1 MSEKRSR
8 IDRELDALR
17 KLRDELNVQA
27 HLGRAEVRDLWEAG
41 EKRWQHLEAAIEQKR
56 SQAREPLEQIGEAA
70 ELLVEEIKSGYEK
83 LRKLI

>member
-1 MSEKRSR
+1 VSEQRSR
-8 IDRELDALR
+8 IDQELDALR

-27 HLGRAEVRDLWEAG
+27 HLGRAEVRDLWEEG

-56 SQAREPLEQIGEAA
+56 KQAREPLEQIGEAA
-70 ELLVEEIKSGYEK
+70 ELLVDEIKNGYEK